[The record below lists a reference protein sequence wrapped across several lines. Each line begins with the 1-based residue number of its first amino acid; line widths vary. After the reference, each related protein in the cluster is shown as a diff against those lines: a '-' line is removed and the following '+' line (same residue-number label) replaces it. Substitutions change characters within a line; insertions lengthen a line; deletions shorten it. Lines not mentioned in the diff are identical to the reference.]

1 MALIQQTS
9 SSNSNYKEGTNYTT
23 PFIVITCLFLMWALI
38 TNANDI
44 LIPHL
49 KRACNLSDFQS
60 SFVQFFFFGAYFLM
74 SIPASKILDKYGY
87 KKGIIMGLS
96 LMMLGA
102 LTFIPSALT
111 LKYEMFLVALF
122 LLGSGI
128 TLLQVAA
135 NPYVSL
141 LGKPET
147 ASTRLNLAQGFNSL
161 GAAIAPFLFGSLILS
176 ADSLSDE
183 AFNALAPD
191 AQMTYRLSEA
201 STVIYPYL
209 GLAVVILLLALL
221 IYFSN
226 LPTIENDTHENL
238 ETENNLVATK
248 TSVWQYSHLTFGVI
262 AIFAYVGA
270 EVAIGSFLIRFAGL
284 DYIAN
289 LKEIDAKLYPS
300 LYMLGAMIGRFLG
313 SALLTKFNP
322 RYAIA
327 ASAGLATLL
336 LLSAMFTTGY
346 TALYAVTLVGLFN
359 SILFPT
365 IFTTA
370 ISKLGKFTQKGSSY
384 LIMAIVGGA
393 LIPPLMGYI
402 SDLKNIQF
410 AFIVPMLCYAYILFY
425 GFIGS
430 KVKA

>member
-1 MALIQQTS
+1 MALIQQSNTS
-9 SSNSNYKEGTNYTT
+9 KSNFKEGTNYTT

-74 SIPASKILDKYGY
+74 SIPASKILAKYGY
-87 KKGIIMGLS
+87 KKGILMGLG
-96 LMMLGA
+96 LMMFGA
-102 LTFIPSALT
+102 IMFIPSALT
-111 LKYEMFLVALF
+111 LKYEMFLFALF
-122 LLGSGI
+122 LLGSGV

-176 ADSLSDE
+176 ETSLSED
-183 AFNALAPD
+183 AFKALDSA

-209 GLAVVILLLALL
+209 GLAVVIFLLSSL

-226 LPTIENDTHENL
+226 LPTIENEAETSL
-238 ETENNLVATK
+238 EDGIVSNK

-270 EVAIGSFLIRFAGL
+270 EVAIGSFLIRFAGQ
-284 DYIAN
+284 DNIAG

-300 LYMLGAMIGRFLG
+300 LYMLGAMIGRFVG
-313 SALLTKFNP
+313 SALLTKINP
-322 RYAIA
+322 RLAIA
-327 ASAGLATLL
+327 FSAGMATLL
-336 LLSAMFTTGY
+336 LFGAMFTEGY

-370 ISKLGKFTQKGSSY
+370 IEKLGKFTQKGSSY

-393 LIPPLMGYI
+393 IIPPLMGYV
-402 SDLKNIQF
+402 SDIRNIQF
-410 AFIVPMLCYAYILFY
+410 AFIVPMLCYAYILYY
-425 GFIGS
+425 GFVGS